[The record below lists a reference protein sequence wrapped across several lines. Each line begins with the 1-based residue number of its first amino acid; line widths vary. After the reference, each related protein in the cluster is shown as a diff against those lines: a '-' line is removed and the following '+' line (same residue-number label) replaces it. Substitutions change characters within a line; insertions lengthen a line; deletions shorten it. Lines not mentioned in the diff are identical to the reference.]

1 MCGKDIDKV
10 RDGGIIAGSPPLARE
25 GLKCFTCKSELGRI
39 TPACAGRT
47 IIITNYF
54 FSNKDHPRVCGKD
67 GRYSRLNSSN
77 VGSAPH
83 VREELIKS

>member
-1 MCGKDIDKV
+1 MCGKDVKNSFQQLKLT
-10 RDGGIIAGSPPLARE
+10 GSPPLARE